1 MSDTGYED
9 NLSVGAVIEVQSKD
23 GPRKGRV
30 IALHRTKSGE
40 NRVTVQLKNKRTSVS
55 VAECKITLLL

>member
-9 NLSVGAVIEVQSKD
+9 NLSVGVIIEVQSKD
-23 GPRKGRV
+23 GHRKGRV
-30 IALHRTKSGE
+30 TALHRTKSGE